1 VNAFYQGISEQNI
14 DASGYDPMGGEQSNI
29 TASRVSLMPLQN
41 GQALK
46 QSQGKPELLDLSPL
60 LKHLWQ
66 QQIESNGQLIS
77 KSLLLP
83 VRINVSDDVLKQL
96 EDVISWLGILGFD
109 IALQSQFLLV
119 KKLPDVLYAVDV
131 NATLDGLLETLSK
144 RNNYDHID
152 VWLNWLQQQLQAQ
165 ELNYS
170 ITEQLVDLAAKNP
183 DLIASF
189 VTKPVKI
196 EVEND
201 LLD

>member
-1 VNAFYQGISEQNI
+1 
-14 DASGYDPMGGEQSNI
+14 
-29 TASRVSLMPLQN
+29 
-41 GQALK
+41 
-46 QSQGKPELLDLSPL
+46 
-60 LKHLWQ
+60 
-66 QQIESNGQLIS
+66 
-77 KSLLLP
+77 
-83 VRINVSDDVLKQL
+83 
-96 EDVISWLGILGFD
+96 
-109 IALQSQFLLV
+109 
-119 KKLPDVLYAVDV
+119 VLYAVDV